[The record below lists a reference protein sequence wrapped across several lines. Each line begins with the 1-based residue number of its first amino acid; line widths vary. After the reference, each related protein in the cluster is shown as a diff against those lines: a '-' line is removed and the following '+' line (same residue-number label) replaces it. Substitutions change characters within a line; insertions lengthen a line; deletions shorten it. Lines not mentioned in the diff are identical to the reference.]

1 MRLVSLKIIITA
13 HSTAPDDVR
22 EVQNHGGSSDKC
34 AAIVQLTIYIH
45 GIFDETEEKNPYLN
59 IAAMSLIVERIHQ
72 QHFISY
78 KIYKL

>member
-13 HSTAPDDVR
+13 HSTAPDGVR

-45 GIFDETEEKNPYLN
+45 GIFDEIEEKKSIFKYCSNVFNCKENSSTTFY
-59 IAAMSLIVERIHQ
+59 
-72 QHFISY
+72 FIQN
-78 KIYKL
+78 L